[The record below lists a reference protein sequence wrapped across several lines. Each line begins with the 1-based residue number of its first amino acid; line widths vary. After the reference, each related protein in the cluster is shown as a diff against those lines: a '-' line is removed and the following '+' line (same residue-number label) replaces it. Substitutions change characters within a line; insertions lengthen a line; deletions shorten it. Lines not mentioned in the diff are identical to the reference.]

1 MIYRTY
7 QSKTNGAFLRIEEV
21 IIKAKITDYCTQE
34 TTYKELSIDDIKQL
48 TLKGKYWSEIY

>member
-7 QSKTNGAFLRIEEV
+7 QSKTKGEILRIEEV
-21 IIKAKITDYCTQE
+21 IIKAKITDYRTQE

-48 TLKGKYWSEIY
+48 TLQNQYWKKIA